1 MKNSNYKNILLNMFN
16 KAVSVSHPANIME
29 HYIPDT
35 EPPGKVVVVGA
46 GKGSAEMAR
55 SFEEA
60 WHNRNYKEL
69 SGIVIT
75 RYGHKKICKNIKIV
89 EASHPVPDVSGVE
102 ATNEII
108 ELIKPLTK
116 KDLLVVLISGGG
128 SSLLVSPID
137 EVSLEEKK
145 DLTNSL
151 LTCGA
156 SISEINSVRKHLSKV
171 KGGNLASYAYPAK
184 IITLAIS
191 DVPGDDF
198 GIIASGPTYPD
209 ETSNLNA
216 LSVLNKYKISCAKNI
231 YKALKLHSNETPKNN
246 DVIFSNCEYQ
256 LIAKPQN
263 ALISAAKIAEDNTF
277 TSLILSD
284 SIEGESNDIGVVHAS
299 IVKQV
304 IRFHQPAKAPLCILS
319 GGETT
324 VTIKDNKGKGGR
336 NTQFLLSLA
345 IALDSI
351 KNVYAIACDTD
362 GIDGSETN
370 AGAVLYPD
378 TLERANKLGL
388 DAKDYLARND
398 AYTFFSKLGDLVE
411 TGPTFTNVND
421 FRAILIA

>member
-55 SFEEA
+55 SFEEP

-151 LTCGA
+151 LT
-156 SISEINSVRKHLSKV
+156 
-171 KGGNLASYAYPAK
+171 
-184 IITLAIS
+184 
-191 DVPGDDF
+191 
-198 GIIASGPTYPD
+198 
-209 ETSNLNA
+209 
-216 LSVLNKYKISCAKNI
+216 
-231 YKALKLHSNETPKNN
+231 
-246 DVIFSNCEYQ
+246 
-256 LIAKPQN
+256 
-263 ALISAAKIAEDNTF
+263 
-277 TSLILSD
+277 
-284 SIEGESNDIGVVHAS
+284 
-299 IVKQV
+299 
-304 IRFHQPAKAPLCILS
+304 
-319 GGETT
+319 
-324 VTIKDNKGKGGR
+324 
-336 NTQFLLSLA
+336 
-345 IALDSI
+345 
-351 KNVYAIACDTD
+351 
-362 GIDGSETN
+362 
-370 AGAVLYPD
+370 
-378 TLERANKLGL
+378 
-388 DAKDYLARND
+388 
-398 AYTFFSKLGDLVE
+398 
-411 TGPTFTNVND
+411 
-421 FRAILIA
+421 